1 MNMQI
6 KNINKLM
13 GGGGKS
19 SPLVN
24 LVIAL
29 RKAVA

>member
-1 MNMQI
+1 MNDKI

-13 GGGGKS
+13 GGGGKN
-19 SPLVN
+19 SPLIN
-24 LVIAL
+24 LVIVL

>member
-13 GGGGKS
+13 GGGKS